1 MKFVNLRDLRINASA
16 ILGQVRRGE
25 DVVVTYRGKPEAAVI
40 YLTEDMVE
48 DFVLLRNR
56 KLLRELRDSY
66 LEYKR
71 KGGISHEAMRKLIAK
86 RRRA

>member
-1 MKFVNLRDLRINASA
+1 MKFVNVRDLRINAST

-40 YLTEDMVE
+40 HLTEDMVE
-48 DFVLLRNR
+48 DFCVSRNR
-56 KLLRELRDSY
+56 KLLKELRDSY

-71 KGGISHEAMRKLIAK
+71 KGGVSQETMRKFIA
-86 RRRA
+86 RRRHG